1 MLEKWI
7 SYVGLDAR
15 VEIGAILTY
24 LGISNR
30 CEFADSAA
38 SLRSIV
44 ASSTPQDYSVLIGNT
59 GSDVSD
65 INLAAAI
72 VKDGNARCVVLVR
85 SGASGSLRSRAA
97 KAGVDLV
104 IDPMELGDLVKV
116 GRGYQSYGA
125 DRLSQPLPE
134 ASDYVASIQE
144 LNTYLQSLIPLDKTL
159 KAPILT
165 FTSGRGGVGKTT
177 LVSSMAL
184 IASSWGLKVA
194 LVDFD
199 LSYGNAFE
207 KLGIRQPKDFSDLV
221 VDVPSEKES
230 LLEKATCVHKN
241 LYLFGPCVK
250 PEMAELLFP
259 CVSHFLQAVSGLVD
273 LVLVDTTTAST
284 DCYAQAAQCADR
296 LVIVSE
302 NPLTCINSLAKVSG
316 LAVRLGVAR
325 TRIIRLENKANPRV
339 KQDFSVGKAEVGLEA
354 AKMFRIFEGGPGFQE
369 LIQQGKL
376 SVLLQ
381 EETSFAQSVSFVLAH
396 FLNELGI
403 LPQLREAQIALQATP
418 EKKPFSLFNRRK
430 EVG

>member
-1 MLEKWI
+1 MFEKWI
-7 SYVGLDAR
+7 AFAGLEAR
-15 VEIGAILTY
+15 VEMGAILSY
-24 LGISNR
+24 LGINDT
-30 CEFADSAA
+30 CEFADSAS
-38 SLRSIV
+38 SLRTIV
-44 ASSTPQDYSVLIGNT
+44 AQSSPQDYSVLVGNT

-85 SGASGSLRSRAA
+85 SAASGSLRSRASR
-97 KAGVDLV
+97 AGVDLV

-116 GRGYQSYGA
+116 GRGYQLYGA
-125 DRLSQPLPE
+125 DRILQPLPE
-134 ASDYVASIQE
+134 TSSSYGNIRE
-144 LNTYLQSLIPLDKTL
+144 LNAYLKSVIPADKTMR
-159 KAPILT
+159 APILT

-177 LVSSMAL
+177 LVTSMAL
-184 IASSWGLKVA
+184 LASSWGLKVA
-194 LVDFD
+194 LVDLD

-207 KLGIRQPKDFSDLV
+207 KLGIRQPKDFSDLLAEI
-221 VDVPSEKES
+221 PSEKEN
-230 LLEKATCVHKN
+230 LLDRATCIHKD

-259 CVSHFLQAVSGLVD
+259 CVSNFLQAVASLVD
-273 LVLVDTTTAST
+273 IVLVDTTTAST

-325 TRIIRLENKANPRV
+325 TRIIRLENRANPKI
-339 KQDFSVGKAEVGLEA
+339 KQDFSIGKAEVGLEA
-354 AKMFRIFEGGPGFQE
+354 AKMFRVFEGGQGFQE
-369 LIQQGKL
+369 LVHQGQLL
-376 SVLLQ
+376 SLLQ

-403 LPQLREAQIALQATP
+403 LPQLKEAQSALLMAP
-418 EKKPFSLFNRRK
+418 EKKSFSLFNRRK

>member
-44 ASSTPQDYSVLIGNT
+44 ARSTPQDYSVLIGNT

-97 KAGVDLV
+97 KAGVDFV

-184 IASSWGLKVA
+184 LASSWGLKVA

-221 VDVPSEKES
+221 ADVPSEKES
-230 LLEKATCVHKN
+230 LLEKATCIHKN

-284 DCYAQAAQCADR
+284 DCYAQAAQC
-296 LVIVSE
+296 
-302 NPLTCINSLAKVSG
+302 
-316 LAVRLGVAR
+316 AVRLGVAR